1 MKNPHLILAQKSR
14 EIGVVEEMLRCYV
27 NYSQKNWVRLL
38 PQVEFNLNNTVS
50 TATGYTPFFAE
61 RGDHPLTPVDYC
73 LLKGVAK
80 LHGKGAKSKAVQA
93 ATELSK
99 QMGMRTDHRGREYLE
114 HVVSAHQHVRDTL
127 AETRMRMT
135 TQADRRRRTKNLRPG
150 DQVYLD
156 STGINLDIYSE
167 RPSKKLNPLYCGPF
181 EILERVGPVSY
192 LLKLPASHK
201 NLHPVF
207 HISKLRPISDSGFRG
222 LRRTKLPTI
231 PDQEY
236 EVERI
241 LDNRFK
247 RDKEQFLVK
256 WKYYPETDSTWE
268 PIENLKNSKAIVNAF
283 RREQDASSYDA

>member
-1 MKNPHLILAQKSR
+1 M
-14 EIGVVEEMLRCYV
+14 
-27 NYSQKNWVRLL
+27 
-38 PQVEFNLNNTVS
+38 
-50 TATGYTPFFAE
+50 
-61 RGDHPLTPVDYC
+61 
-73 LLKGVAK
+73 
-80 LHGKGAKSKAVQA
+80 QA

-207 HISKLRPISDSGFRG
+207 HISKLRPISD
-222 LRRTKLPTI
+222 
-231 PDQEY
+231 
-236 EVERI
+236 
-241 LDNRFK
+241 
-247 RDKEQFLVK
+247 
-256 WKYYPETDSTWE
+256 
-268 PIENLKNSKAIVNAF
+268 
-283 RREQDASSYDA
+283 